1 LDIAPV
7 STYFST
13 CAFCWHSQII
23 HAFAFVC
30 GAQQTRASARQSQ
43 AQASTSCWPDSSKDL
58 LHIYSLFFFP
68 MIPGGYLMDI
78 TGKFSKEDG
87 CFEK

>member
-1 LDIAPV
+1 M
-7 STYFST
+7 
-13 CAFCWHSQII
+13 
-23 HAFAFVC
+23 
-30 GAQQTRASARQSQ
+30 QSQ

-78 TGKFSKEDG
+78 TGKFLKEDG

>member
-1 LDIAPV
+1 LIGYCPV

-23 HAFAFVC
+23 HALLLFVVLNER
-30 GAQQTRASARQSQ
+30 GPVQGKAKPRPPLHAGLIPVKTF
-43 AQASTSCWPDSSKDL
+43 STFIP
-58 LHIYSLFFFP
+58 FFFP

-78 TGKFSKEDG
+78 TGKFLKEAG